1 MAKVVLRKTCQYCKF
16 AECLKQKA
24 YSGNTAFAKTKLLC
38 TNEKNE
44 DDLKHG
50 FVRNM
55 TYINGYCDLFEW
67 SQKKNYNSVLNFYQN
82 MEQKK

>member
-16 AECLKQKA
+16 AECLKQKFGSHSA
-24 YSGNTAFAKTKLLC
+24 TFAKTKLLC

-50 FVRNM
+50 FIRNM

-67 SQKKNYNSVLNFYQN
+67 SQRKNYNSVLNFYQN
-82 MEQKK
+82 MKREE